1 MDTVARGSPARA
13 TGSLNMNARVEPL
26 AEREVVDHFVL
37 ASNNAAHVFWL
48 SSTLQ
53 AAGAVEPSA
62 LDTAAVIQ
70 MIGVINPSI
79 VFLDFTGEQGG
90 PASETAAA
98 VRATYPDLPVVAL
111 GAMTDANSALSALRA
126 GVRDFVDS
134 NGSSEDALRITRDV
148 LVNLSDVVARRGKL
162 TVLLGARIGM
172 GVSTL
177 AANLSYL
184 LQVQHKQP
192 SREGDAPRR
201 RHTDHPVA
209 LLDLGLPA
217 NDGTLHLNTRCDFNF
232 VDAVR
237 NVRRVDQTFIHTA
250 LSRHASGL
258 ALMTLPFDLADMREV
273 SFSGAIG
280 LVNRLRSFFDQ
291 QVVDL
296 GGFSNSAFTAH
307 VARAADE
314 VWLVCDQCV
323 SSIVSAAATLDEL
336 KSLDVDIAN
345 IRLVI
350 NKYDPGYSLSPEQV
364 AERLQLPLTAVI
376 PARAVAL
383 GRAINQGQLI
393 AETAERDPYVRAL
406 DVLID
411 RMQPTDEPRA
421 GQRASLGAR
430 LHLGRFLSPSKKAG

>member
-1 MDTVARGSPARA
+1 
-13 TGSLNMNARVEPL
+13 MNARAEPL
-26 AEREVVDHFVL
+26 AERDVVDHFVL

-48 SSTLQ
+48 TSTLQ
-53 AAGAVEPSA
+53 GAGAVEPSA
-62 LDTAAVIQ
+62 LDATAVMQ

-79 VFLDFTGEQGG
+79 LFLDFTGEQGG
-90 PASETAAA
+90 VASEVANAARSA
-98 VRATYPDLPVVAL
+98 YPELAVVAL
-111 GAMTDANSALSALRA
+111 GAMTDAGSALAALRA
-126 GVRDFVDS
+126 GVRDFVDAK
-134 NGSSEDALRITRDV
+134 GSSDDALRITRDV
-148 LVNLSDVVARRGKL
+148 LMNLSDQVARRGKL
-162 TVLLGARIGM
+162 TVLLGARVGM

-184 LQVQHKQP
+184 LQSQHKDQP
-192 SREGDAPRR
+192 VREDEVPRR
-201 RHTDHPVA
+201 RHSDHPVA

-237 NVRRVDQTFIHTA
+237 NVRRIDQTFVHTA
-250 LSRHASGL
+250 LSRHESGL
-258 ALMTLPFDLADMREV
+258 ALMTLPFDLGEMREV

-307 VARAADE
+307 LARAADE

-323 SSIVSAAATLDEL
+323 ASIVSAAALLDEL
-336 KSLDVDIAN
+336 KGLDVDTSCV
-345 IRLVI
+345 RLVI
-350 NKYDPGYSLSPEQV
+350 NKFDAGYGLSPEQV

-376 PARAVAL
+376 PARAVPL
-383 GRAINQGQLI
+383 GRAMNQGQLL
-393 AETAERDPYVRAL
+393 AESAERDPYVRAL
-406 DVLID
+406 DALID
-411 RMQPTDEPRA
+411 RLQPGDDARTPHRA
-421 GQRASLGAR
+421 GIGSR